1 MRNEELMEKAVFEL
15 GKDSPFYNFL
25 LLFID
30 RIPSP
35 SVRTMKLRVS
45 SRGRFQLLYNPDTLR
60 NKPLTFS
67 KALLKHE
74 CLHIVNGHILIPVNK
89 SKEKMLWDISMDAA
103 VNQFIRELDA
113 FSLPMDSLLQEGCGT
128 DNERF
133 FVGPPM
139 QYPGMTAEFYHDWG
153 LDFMKKN
160 KTIDLELLDSNMS
173 RTDSHEDFGRFE
185 LPKEFVEDLLKQ
197 VISETMEKA
206 KDGMPEGL
214 EAVMKLVLD
223 NPILDWRN
231 MIRRFF
237 GSSMQVG
244 RYRTPMRPN
253 RRYDDQPGWRN
264 DYAAKL
270 VVVVDT
276 SGSIIEEEF
285 NAFFSEI
292 DEVTRVTD
300 SRVWLVQVDETVQS
314 VMKYGKGMWRDLKLM
329 GRGETDLQPAVD
341 YAQEKLRPEGLLLFT
356 DGFTDLPTISR
367 RALFVL
373 PKSHNPE
380 FVEEAKSI
388 YGRSSVVFLK

>member
-1 MRNEELMEKAVFEL
+1 
-15 GKDSPFYNFL
+15 
-25 LLFID
+25 
-30 RIPSP
+30 
-35 SVRTMKLRVS
+35 
-45 SRGRFQLLYNPDTLR
+45 
-60 NKPLTFS
+60 
-67 KALLKHE
+67 LLKHE

-89 SKEKMLWDISMDAA
+89 SREKMLWDISMDAA

-139 QYPGMTAEFYHDWG
+139 QHPGMTAEFYHDWG

-160 KTIDLELLDSNMS
+160 KTIDLELLDSSMS
-173 RTDSHEDFGRFE
+173 RPDSHEDFGRFE

-380 FVEEAKSI
+380 FAQEAKSI